1 MRKFEQIKLIGS
13 VYGYKKIPLHLAAHL
28 AAKFFGTP
36 KFRRPA
42 STLDMRANG
51 LNFSNNPEIFISNLL
66 PKHELEDIRSLISV
80 AELELN
86 NSEDSNAREF
96 PINWNS
102 GYGLQVILFVIIRLT
117 KPSLY
122 IETGT
127 ANGAS
132 ARSVCRAM
140 GINGFGKCISIDIK
154 ESSATLV
161 KNEDRK
167 FLECVRTD
175 GTTKNFLEIVEN
187 GKRLKP
193 GFSIFM
199 HDSDHSFFNQM
210 SEYLAA
216 RNLKFDLLISDDID
230 ASLAFSDFAA
240 GNGIALFDERKIIGG
255 VILNESN

>member
-1 MRKFEQIKLIGS
+1 MKIFERIRLIGI
-13 VYGYKKIPLHLAAHL
+13 VAGFRKIPLHLVAEI
-28 AAKFFGTP
+28 FGTS
-36 KFRRPA
+36 KFLRPA

-51 LNFSNNPEIFISNLL
+51 LNFSNTPEVFIANLL
-66 PKHELEDIRSLISV
+66 PKHELEDIRSLIGA
-80 AELELN
+80 AEVELN
-86 NSEDSNAREF
+86 NGEDSNAREF

-102 GYGLQVILFVIIRLT
+102 GFNLQLILFVIVRMT

-140 GINGFGKCISIDIK
+140 SINGFGKCISIDIK

-175 GTTKNFLEIVEN
+175 GTTKNFLEIVDN

-210 SEYLAA
+210 GEYLAA
-216 RNLKFDLLISDDID
+216 QNLKFNLLISDDID
-230 ASLAFSDFAA
+230 ASLAFSDFATHS
-240 GNGIALFDERKIIGG
+240 GNALFDERKIIGG